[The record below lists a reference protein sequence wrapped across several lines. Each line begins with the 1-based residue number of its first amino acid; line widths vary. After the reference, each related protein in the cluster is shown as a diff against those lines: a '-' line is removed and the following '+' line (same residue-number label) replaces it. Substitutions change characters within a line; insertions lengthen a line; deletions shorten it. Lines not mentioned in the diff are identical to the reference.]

1 MGDFNKVMILGR
13 LTRDPEVRFTPNG
26 TPVCDIGLAVGRR
39 VGGGES
45 GMERREE
52 TTYIDVTLWNR
63 QAELAGQYLA
73 KGRELFVEGR
83 LTLDSWDDKT
93 TGQKRTKLKVVCEN
107 MQFIGGGGGGGGQRP
122 APQQQQQQQGGYGN
136 NAGYAAPAAPQQPAY
151 QQEPPAY
158 QQQPAPQQAPMAQ
171 PAPMEPQFEP
181 EEDDD
186 IPF

>member
-13 LTRDPEVRFTPNG
+13 LTRDPEVRFTPSG
-26 TPVCDIGLAVGRR
+26 TPVCDLGLAVGRR
-39 VGGGES
+39 IGGGDS
-45 GMERREE
+45 GQERREE

-83 LTLDSWDDKT
+83 LTMDSWEDKN

-107 MQFIGGGGGGGGQRP
+107 MQFIGGGGGGNNNNYGNQGAAPQQQRPAYQNDGYSNP
-122 APQQQQQQQGGYGN
+122 APQQQQQPVAPPQQS
-136 NAGYAAPAAPQQPAY
+136 APA
-151 QQEPPAY
+151 
-158 QQQPAPQQAPMAQ
+158 
-171 PAPMEPQFEP
+171 EPQFEP
-181 EEDDD
+181 EVDEDD

>member
-13 LTRDPEVRFTPNG
+13 LTRDPEVRYTPSG
-26 TPVCDIGLAVGRR
+26 TAVCDIGIAVGRR
-39 VGGGES
+39 VGGGDS
-45 GMERREE
+45 GTERREE
-52 TTYIDVTLWNR
+52 TTYVDVTLWRR

-83 LTLDSWDDKT
+83 LEMDSWEDRN

-107 MQFIGGGGGGGGQRP
+107 MQFVGGGGGNAGAPRQQNYQNDNYNS
-122 APQQQQQQQGGYGN
+122 APQQSY
-136 NAGYAAPAAPQQPAY
+136 
-151 QQEPPAY
+151 
-158 QQQPAPQQAPMAQ
+158 QQPAPQQAPPQ
-171 PAPMEPQFEP
+171 QYNQAPPQNEPVFEP